1 MVRRRQILAG
11 SAGLFASALAGCTAG
26 GSADSE
32 STAAAESETEA
43 ATESTTTEQTTE
55 NAGQYTVEIEPN
67 DPYTFEA
74 VPETYG
80 VASGPF
86 LDMGMA
92 LGIHPSA
99 TTGLER
105 APLKFYDLLGLEF
118 DESRLTKLA
127 SGAESGFD
135 KENFYAADADVW
147 LIARATLG
155 RYVSWD
161 ASDYEEVESQTGP
174 FLGTTLRFAP
184 TAAVSN
190 EPNPYTLYEA
200 FEKVAGPF
208 LGTTLRFAPTAAVS
222 NEPNPYTLYE
232 AFEKVA
238 TVFQRQ
244 QQFQAWQSF
253 HDDLMST
260 IEAGLPPE
268 DERPTVA
275 AIWRGVSPDSG
286 QFRVAPLHRL
296 GNNTK
301 SYFRVGMK
309 DAFEGRYPEG
319 PIGYEE
325 LINVDPDYIGAVGA
339 LTSSTHEEFVDTVV
353 EPFENNESGQRLTAV
368 QEGNLI
374 RSAGQYM
381 GPIVD
386 MFSTEAVAK
395 MVYPD
400 QFGEWPGAVG
410 DVPEDEQLFDR
421 ERLVDIVNGN
431 F

>member
-55 NAGQYTVEIEPN
+55 SAGQYTVEIEPN

-118 DESRLTKLA
+118 DESRITKLA

-200 FEKVAGPF
+200 FEKVA
-208 LGTTLRFAPTAAVS
+208 
-222 NEPNPYTLYE
+222 
-232 AFEKVA
+232 
-238 TVFQRQ
+238 TVFQRR

-253 HDDLMST
+253 HDDFMST

-339 LTSSTHEEFVDTVV
+339 LTSSTREEFVDTVV

>member
-1 MVRRRQILAG
+1 M
-11 SAGLFASALAGCTAG
+11 
-26 GSADSE
+26 
-32 STAAAESETEA
+32 
-43 ATESTTTEQTTE
+43 
-55 NAGQYTVEIEPN
+55 
-67 DPYTFEA
+67 
-74 VPETYG
+74 PETYG

-118 DESRLTKLA
+118 DESRITKLA

-200 FEKVAGPF
+200 FEKVA
-208 LGTTLRFAPTAAVS
+208 
-222 NEPNPYTLYE
+222 
-232 AFEKVA
+232 
-238 TVFQRQ
+238 TVFQRR

-339 LTSSTHEEFVDTVV
+339 LTSSTREEFVDTVV

>member
-55 NAGQYTVEIEPN
+55 SPGQYTVEIEPN

-118 DESRLTKLA
+118 DESRITKLA

-200 FEKVAGPF
+200 FEKVA
-208 LGTTLRFAPTAAVS
+208 
-222 NEPNPYTLYE
+222 
-232 AFEKVA
+232 
-238 TVFQRQ
+238 TVFQRR

-339 LTSSTHEEFVDTVV
+339 LTSSTREEFVDTVV

>member
-55 NAGQYTVEIEPN
+55 SVGQYTVEIEPN

-118 DESRLTKLA
+118 DESRITKLA

-200 FEKVAGPF
+200 FEKVA
-208 LGTTLRFAPTAAVS
+208 
-222 NEPNPYTLYE
+222 
-232 AFEKVA
+232 
-238 TVFQRQ
+238 TVFQRR

-339 LTSSTHEEFVDTVV
+339 LTSSTREEFVDTVV

>member
-80 VASGPF
+80 VVSGPF

-118 DESRLTKLA
+118 DESRITKLA

-174 FLGTTLRFAP
+174 FLGTTLRFA
-184 TAAVSN
+184 
-190 EPNPYTLYEA
+190 L
-200 FEKVAGPF
+200 
-208 LGTTLRFAPTAAVS
+208 TAAVS

>member
-55 NAGQYTVEIEPN
+55 SAGQYTVEIEPN

-118 DESRLTKLA
+118 DESRITKLA

-200 FEKVAGPF
+200 FEKVA
-208 LGTTLRFAPTAAVS
+208 
-222 NEPNPYTLYE
+222 
-232 AFEKVA
+232 
-238 TVFQRQ
+238 TVFQRR

>member
-26 GSADSE
+26 GSADPE

-55 NAGQYTVEIEPN
+55 SAGQYTVEIEPN

-118 DESRLTKLA
+118 DESRITKLA

-200 FEKVAGPF
+200 FEKVA
-208 LGTTLRFAPTAAVS
+208 
-222 NEPNPYTLYE
+222 
-232 AFEKVA
+232 
-238 TVFQRQ
+238 TVFQRR

>member
-161 ASDYEEVESQTGP
+161 ASDYEEVESQT
-174 FLGTTLRFAP
+174 
-184 TAAVSN
+184 
-190 EPNPYTLYEA
+190 
-200 FEKVAGPF
+200 GPF